1 VSKRILIIDALNLYF
16 RSYIVDPSL
25 STNGHPIGGL
35 KGFLKSLQKL
45 ARETNPDKI
54 VICWDGEGGSKRRK
68 AQNKNY
74 KQGRKPLRLNR
85 SLRNM
90 TEEQEKENK
99 IWQQLRL
106 MEYLNEM
113 PVTQLI
119 LKHVEADDLIAF
131 TSQFPDFE
139 NDQKVIV
146 SSDKDFFQ
154 LCNKNTILIR
164 PIQKVIM
171 TENKIVEDHKIHPN
185 NFALARA
192 ICGDKS
198 DNIDGIQ
205 GAGLPTVAKRFPFLK
220 EEESYNVGDILNHC
234 EIQEKPLTIHKRI
247 MENGK
252 KVLDNYK
259 IMQLYSPTMSAQGAQ
274 KLRTEL
280 KKGKLIYNK
289 TKLTT
294 MMFKDGIG
302 EYNWT
307 DLWNCYN
314 NIVWEKQ

>member
-1 VSKRILIIDALNLYF
+1 MSRILIVDAQNMLVRNWV
-16 RSYIVDPSL
+16 VDPSL
-25 STNGHPIGGL
+25 ALNGAPIGGL
-35 KGFLKSLQKL
+35 KGFLKSLQKVS
-45 ARETNPDKI
+45 RETNPDKI

-68 AQNKNY
+68 TQNKNY
-74 KQGRKPLRLNR
+74 KKGRKPIRVNR
-85 SLRNM
+85 SSNNLNQAEIDQNR
-90 TEEQEKENK
+90 

-106 MEYLNEM
+106 VEYLNEM
-113 PVTQLI
+113 PVYQLM

-131 TSQFPDFE
+131 TTQFQDFKD
-139 NDQKVIV
+139 DQKVIV

-164 PIQKVIM
+164 PIQKVILN
-171 TENKIVEDHKIHPN
+171 ESKIVEEYNIHPN

-198 DNIDGIQ
+198 DNIEGIQ

-220 EEESYNVGDILNHC
+220 EEKSYTVSDIVNHC
-234 EIQEKPLTIHKRI
+234 EEQEKKLVVHERI
-247 MENGK
+247 LKGK
-252 KVLDNYK
+252 DKVLDNYK
-259 IMQLYSPTMSAQGAQ
+259 LMQLYSPTMSPQGAGL
-274 KLRTEL
+274 LREEL
-280 KKGKLIYNK
+280 RNKKLIFNK

-314 NIVWEKQ
+314 NIVWRLK